1 MNTNTMVSK
10 RTTPAAAK
18 SGNDTRERI
27 LRAAET
33 LFSKN
38 GFDAVSMQDIAER
51 AGVSKANVFH
61 HFDSKNDLYLAVL
74 RACCDRSSHLL
85 EELISEPAPVA
96 ERLARFAQ
104 AHLQMLLGQEQMT
117 RLIQR
122 EVLKGNARRGEE
134 LAQQIFGDNFA
145 RFVDVLRQ
153 AQAGGEL
160 RADVDPALIAV
171 VLLGADVFFFE
182 AQSVLRHF
190 RDVDF
195 ADDPARYSRM
205 LIDIILKGILLPTDR
220 KAKP

>member
-1 MNTNTMVSK
+1 MVSK
-10 RTTPAAAK
+10 RVSATAAK
-18 SGNDTRERI
+18 NSGETPERI

-33 LFSKN
+33 LFSKH

-61 HFDSKNDLYLAVL
+61 HFDSKNALYLAVL

-85 EELISEPAPVA
+85 EQLISEPAPIA
-96 ERLARFAQ
+96 ERLTRFAQ
-104 AHLQMLLGQEQMT
+104 THLQMLLGQEQMT

-122 EVLKGNARRGEE
+122 EVLKGNARRGDE

-145 RFVDVLRQ
+145 RFVEVLRQ
-153 AQAGGEL
+153 AQSAGEL
-160 RADVDPALIAV
+160 RTDVDPALVAV

-182 AQSVLRHF
+182 TQSVLRHF

-205 LIDIILKGILLPTDR
+205 LIDIILNGILLPNNGKTT
-220 KAKP
+220 P

>member
-1 MNTNTMVSK
+1 MVSK
-10 RTTPAAAK
+10 RTATAAVK
-18 SGNDTRERI
+18 SGSDTPERI

-33 LFSKN
+33 LFSKH

-61 HFDSKNDLYLAVL
+61 HFDSKNALYLAVL
-74 RACCDRSSHLL
+74 RGCCDRSSHLL
-85 EELISEPAPVA
+85 QELISEPAPIA
-96 ERLARFAQ
+96 ERLARFAET
-104 AHLQMLLGQEQMT
+104 HLQMLLGQEQMT

-122 EVLKGNARRGEE
+122 EILKGNARRGEE

-145 RFVDVLRQ
+145 RFVEVLRQ
-153 AQAGGEL
+153 AQATGEL
-160 RADVDPALIAV
+160 RADTDPALIAV

-205 LIDIILKGILLPTDR
+205 LIDIILNGILLPTDR